1 MDNKFSNMDI
11 SKFDPTNASVDSV
24 RKWLFAIID
33 AELDKDPEE
42 RDYDLIEECSECER
56 ELPTEG
62 AGMSEKELAVGL
74 ERIKAQVSETEGK
87 DIKII
92 KTKKKSKKS
101 VRVIVILAA
110 AISVM
115 LLSVTAMAISQGKSV
130 GKFISENIQK
140 IFNMDASEQIEE
152 GGITLIKNGERLQYS
167 SIEEVT
173 TAMGYNIL
181 YPSYLPQGVNV
192 EEIILTN
199 TDDNDKTI
207 ISFVTNDIRLSFRI
221 TIGDD
226 STFDYQTS
234 SELYKISFCDCYVIK
249 KEGSIQAI
257 FYYKENKY
265 DIKCNNYDELIKILD
280 ELKEIE
286 K

>member
-1 MDNKFSNMDI
+1 MDNKFSKMDI

-74 ERIKAQVSETEGK
+74 ERIKAHVSETEDK
-87 DIKII
+87 EIKII

-110 AISVM
+110 VISAM
-115 LLSVTAMAISQGKSV
+115 LLSVTVAAISQGKSV
-130 GKFISENIQK
+130 GEFISENIQK
-140 IFNMDASEQIEE
+140 IFNMDGGEQIEE
-152 GGITLIKNGERLQYS
+152 GGITLIKNGVSNSYTSFEDA
-167 SIEEVT
+167 IEAIDED
-173 TAMGYNIL
+173 IL
-181 YPSYLPQGVNV
+181 YPSYLPDGVRV
-192 EEIILTN
+192 ERIVVTKSKADEKVMVSYIT
-199 TDDNDKTI
+199 NDK
-207 ISFVTNDIRLSFRI
+207 NLYIRV
-221 TIGDD
+221 TIG
-226 STFDYQTS
+226 TKATLDYEENAYIYES
-234 SELYKISFCDCYVIK
+234 ALSEYYIIRENQIYQASGIYK
-249 KEGSIQAI
+249 KEYSDIQ
-257 FYYKENKY
+257 Y
-265 DIKCNNYDELIKILD
+265 NNYDELLKILD
-280 ELKEIE
+280 GLKEME

>member
-1 MDNKFSNMDI
+1 MDNKFSKMDI

-74 ERIKAQVSETEGK
+74 ERIKAQVSETEDK
-87 DIKII
+87 ESKII
-92 KTKKKSKKS
+92 KTKKKAKKS

-140 IFNMDASEQIEE
+140 IFNMDAGEQIEE
-152 GGITLIKNGERLQYS
+152 SGITLIKNGELSSYS
-167 SIEEVT
+167 SLEQAVKAIGVDV
-173 TAMGYNIL
+173 L
-181 YPSYLPQGVNV
+181 YPSYLPEGIKIERIVV
-192 EEIILTN
+192 TRSK
-199 TDDNDKTI
+199 NDEQI
-207 ISFVTNDIRLSFRI
+207 MISYITNDSNISIRVTTKVSSI
-221 TIGDD
+221 SEVQDD
-226 STFDYQTS
+226 LTPYRTEIMDFYIICRDG
-234 SELYKISFCDCYVIK
+234 IA
-249 KEGSIQAI
+249 QARGLWE
-257 FYYKENKY
+257 ENEY
-265 DIKCNNYDELIKILD
+265 GIKCSDYNELIKILD
-280 ELKEIE
+280 GLKETE

>member
-1 MDNKFSNMDI
+1 MDNKFSKMDI

-74 ERIKAQVSETEGK
+74 ERIKAQVSGTEDK
-87 DIKII
+87 EIKII

-110 AISVM
+110 VISTL
-115 LLSVTAMAISQGKSV
+115 LLSVTAIAISQGKSV
-130 GKFISENIQK
+130 GEFISENIQK
-140 IFNMDASEQIEE
+140 IFDMDGGEQIEGE
-152 GGITLIKNGERLQYS
+152 NITLIKNGEGTIYS
-167 SIEEVT
+167 SLEQAIKATEVD
-173 TAMGYNIL
+173 IL
-181 YPSYLPQGVNV
+181 YPSYLPNGVKIERIVVTKEEDQVMISYITNDSGLSIRITV
-192 EEIILTN
+192 EVDSISDIQENSKLYRSPIMDFYTMSKSEII
-199 TDDNDKTI
+199 
-207 ISFVTNDIRLSFRI
+207 
-221 TIGDD
+221 
-226 STFDYQTS
+226 
-234 SELYKISFCDCYVIK
+234 
-249 KEGSIQAI
+249 QATGV
-257 FYYKENKY
+257 YKENKY
-265 DIKCNNYDELIKILD
+265 DIQYNNYAELAKILNG
-280 ELKEIE
+280 LKEIE